1 MPAPDG
7 HLLPHLTNT
16 MRGFPAI
23 PIRQYGIPF
32 QEDFYMRNRRATWAP
47 AHELPYVQM
56 FQCGKIA

>member
-1 MPAPDG
+1 MRTRWASAAPSHEYHG
-7 HLLPHLTNT
+7 
-16 MRGFPAI
+16 GFPAI